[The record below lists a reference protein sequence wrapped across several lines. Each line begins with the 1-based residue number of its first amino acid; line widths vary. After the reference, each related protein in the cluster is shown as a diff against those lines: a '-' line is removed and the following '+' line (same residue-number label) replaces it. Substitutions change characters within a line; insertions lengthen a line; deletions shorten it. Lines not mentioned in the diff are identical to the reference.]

1 MLSQMILFRS
11 KMEKGRDETRCARH
25 YRNDGGP
32 RGHRPR
38 RPVLSWAAFWREAC

>member
-11 KMEKGRDETRCARH
+11 TMEKGRDETRCVRH
-25 YRNDGGP
+25 YRHDEGR
-32 RGHRPR
+32 RGRHPR